1 MCSIKWMNKKM
12 EFKLSDVV
20 SEKFYTYGQDN
31 MYMRTKN
38 GLLVIHYDCDKCL
51 YCNEPKVL
59 D

>member
-1 MCSIKWMNKKM
+1 MNKKM